1 LPPARPHATYEG
13 EEKGRG
19 EKRREDEEL
28 EKALSS
34 RGCLPFLVV
43 MISPHSSRTCTGGG
57 RIICT

>member
-1 LPPARPHATYEG
+1 MQRTK
-13 EEKGRG
+13 EKRRE